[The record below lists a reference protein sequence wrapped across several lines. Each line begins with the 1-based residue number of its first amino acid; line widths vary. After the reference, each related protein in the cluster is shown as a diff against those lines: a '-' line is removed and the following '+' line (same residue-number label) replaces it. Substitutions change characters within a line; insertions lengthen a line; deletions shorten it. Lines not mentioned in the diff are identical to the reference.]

1 MTVVEP
7 PAPRPRAREAG
18 LHLPGEPGASNAI
31 TDVPGVT
38 VGYATLIRDQ
48 PCVRTGVT
56 AVLPR
61 PPGDL
66 IHPVWAGTFALNGN
80 GEMTGCHWIAEGGW
94 FTGPIAITNTFSL
107 GMVHHGVMRWM
118 ARRFPDVV
126 GVNHWP
132 LPVVAETFDGW
143 LNDIAGLHVNE
154 NDVIA
159 AIDAAASG
167 PIAEGCVGGGT
178 GMIAYEFK
186 AGTGTASRRV
196 TTRVGKYH
204 VGVLVQANHGLR
216 DWLRVC
222 GAPVGE
228 SMRENRL
235 WGSERG
241 SIIAVVATDAPLL
254 PHQLQRVARRAGL
267 GVGRGGTPASN
278 GSGDIFIAFTTAND
292 PGPFPEPPLMNFQ
305 ALAND
310 EMNPLFLA
318 TVEAVDEAVLNALL
332 AARTMTGLH
341 GRTAHAI
348 DPMRLME
355 VVRGERR

>member
-1 MTVVEP
+1 MTVAEP
-7 PAPRPRAREAG
+7 PAPRPRAREVG

-159 AIDAAASG
+159 AIDAAAPG
-167 PIAEGCVGGGT
+167 TIAEGCVGGGT

-196 TTRVGKYH
+196 TTQVGKYH

-222 GAPVGE
+222 GVPVGE

-254 PHQLQRVARRAGL
+254 PHQLQRLARRAGL

-278 GSGDIFIAFTTAND
+278 GSGDIFIAFSTANAGAVSD
-292 PGPFPEPPLMNFQ
+292 HPL
-305 ALAND
+305 ND
-310 EMNPLFLA
+310 AQFIGNDSMDELFIG
-318 TVEAVDEAVLNALL
+318 TVEATEEAIVNALV
-332 AARTMTGLH
+332 ANEEMH
-341 GRTAHAI
+341 GRQGRRVPALPR
-348 DPMRLME
+348 DR
-355 VVRGERR
+355 VVELLREAGRI